1 MDFDTIL
8 ELIASSTD
16 FNRGIL
22 TGIISTI
29 HTFLT
34 EDAIDE
40 EMAIAIL
47 DRDFNHEDINLLS
60 DSVLQLIDSEEE
72 NEDEEEND
80 EDN

>member
-1 MDFDTIL
+1 MNFDTIL

-16 FNRGIL
+16 FNRGVL

-29 HTFLT
+29 HTLLT

-47 DRDFNHEDINLLS
+47 DRDFNHEDINLLR

-80 EDN
+80 GDN

>member
-16 FNRGIL
+16 FNRGVF
-22 TGIISTI
+22 TGIISTV
-29 HTFLT
+29 HTLLT

-47 DRDFNHEDINLLS
+47 DRDFNHEDINLLR

-72 NEDEEEND
+72 DEND
-80 EDN
+80 GDN

>member
-16 FNRGIL
+16 FNRGVL

-29 HTFLT
+29 HTLLT
-34 EDAIDE
+34 EDAISD

-47 DRDFNHEDINLLS
+47 DRDFNHEDINLLR
-60 DSVLQLIDSEEE
+60 DSVLQMIDSEE
-72 NEDEEEND
+72 D
-80 EDN
+80 EDDGNN